1 MKHLTIKIPGNGG
14 LSLTI
19 KTPTKFR
26 LLLNRSDSIGSLLG
40 FRRVGEENS
49 ITKYTSKLSNFD
61 AYSYQLNVDTVGNYY
76 NFNNLFQIDGTTT
89 YWLLYINDY
98 ENVILDGIDNA
109 FSKILITAVQG
120 EMCFNSFV
128 NNPVTFD
135 VPIPSLSELNIRVT
149 DKYGNN
155 VNFLNYNFSFTLRI
169 YENVSKPK
177 DTELTRTN
185 YYDELIK
192 NTSKKSMI
200 NEN

>member
-1 MKHLTIKIPGNGG
+1 
-14 LSLTI
+14 
-19 KTPTKFR
+19 
-26 LLLNRSDSIGSLLG
+26 
-40 FRRVGEENS
+40 
-49 ITKYTSKLSNFD
+49 
-61 AYSYQLNVDTVGNYY
+61 
-76 NFNNLFQIDGTTT
+76 
-89 YWLLYINDY
+89 
-98 ENVILDGIDNA
+98 
-109 FSKILITAVQG
+109 
-120 EMCFNSFV
+120 MCFNSFV